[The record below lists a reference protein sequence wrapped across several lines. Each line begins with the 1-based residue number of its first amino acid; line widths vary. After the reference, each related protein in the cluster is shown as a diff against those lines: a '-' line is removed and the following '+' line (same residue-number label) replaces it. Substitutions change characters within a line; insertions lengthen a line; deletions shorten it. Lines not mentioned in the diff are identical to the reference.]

1 MRPVCTCRA
10 SGLWYMQMQFTSILG
25 LSRYCFVNLST
36 VILTEGRHSYTSA
49 FSWTIG
55 DHLLERNLVHTPAS
69 LWQAMPQRLC
79 YIASH
84 ILCGFAQGLKT
95 DNALLRK
102 VPKSPSW
109 SHNGHPLIGIAVTG
123 LLTETAKDTH
133 WISHLG
139 TRMHRSLSLRAG
151 CGCHQTFP
159 PAFPATET
167 SVFSWALNRDVAP
180 GLAVGLRNNRSS
192 EACHPFPGVLSEMLV
207 SLEIKQA
214 REKL

>member
-1 MRPVCTCRA
+1 MRPVYTCRGP
-10 SGLWYMQMQFTSILG
+10 GLWYMQMQFTTILG

-36 VILTEGRHSYTSA
+36 VSLTEERHSYTSA
-49 FSWTIG
+49 FPWTIG
-55 DHLLERNLVHTPAS
+55 DHLERNLVHTPAS

-79 YIASH
+79 YIATH

-109 SHNGHPLIGIAVTG
+109 SHNSHPLIGIAVAG
-123 LLTETAKDTH
+123 LLTQTATDTH
-133 WISHLG
+133 RISQLG
-139 TRMHRSLSLRAG
+139 TNMHRGLSPRAG

-159 PAFPATET
+159 PSFPATET
-167 SVFSWALNRDVAP
+167 SVFSWVLNRHVAP
-180 GLAVGLRNNRSS
+180 GLPVGLRNNRSS
-192 EACHPFPGVLSEMLV
+192 EDCHPFPGVLSEMVV